1 MAILKI
7 SGNLNLA
14 NAPLLEGLVLDA
26 LAKGTN
32 FFKKRFFNDYLKKKS
47 FKTFSEYGEYESD
60 QPPIIVI
67 DLSCVAHLGK
77 K

>member
-26 LAKGTN
+26 LAKGII
-32 FFKKRFFNDYLKKKS
+32 FFEKRFFNNYLKKS